1 LTLKELKWEYSRTE
15 TRPVL
20 VKRIFEEE
28 HEVRAVDL
36 ELDVPFPLDVSEH
49 PFLVESVKVGE
60 KYLATFKVYEA
71 KLTKEIEKSFE
82 MISKISERHQK
93 MLSFLKATGGFKTLY
108 KFELIDIKPL

>member
-1 LTLKELKWEYSRTE
+1 MTLKELKWEYSRTE

-71 KLTKEIEKSFE
+71 KLTKEIEKTIE
-82 MISKISERHQK
+82 TISKVSEAHKK
-93 MLSFLKATGGFKTLY
+93 MLEFLKATGGFKTLS